1 MLNLLRKDFIVL
13 KSSLWIIALYLVVF
27 SLAFIP
33 QSEMSMYFVGIYTA
47 FGSVI
52 LATMIDIRNH
62 NHNFLVTLPIS
73 RKQIVKAKYLS
84 AILYTFFGVLASYG
98 IHWLMKLN
106 YSELNKPN
114 YTILD
119 ILFAVGIVF
128 VLVSIYMPLFYS
140 LSKKGAAIINAV
152 FMTSLIILAQ
162 PVAVLLDI
170 VNEKGRIGVPLMIL
184 ISMGILLLFFVSY
197 VVTVRLFSR
206 KDL

>member
-84 AILYTFFGVLASYG
+84 AILYTFLEF
-98 IHWLMKLN
+98 
-106 YSELNKPN
+106 
-114 YTILD
+114 
-119 ILFAVGIVF
+119 
-128 VLVSIYMPLFYS
+128 
-140 LSKKGAAIINAV
+140 
-152 FMTSLIILAQ
+152 
-162 PVAVLLDI
+162 LLH
-170 VNEKGRIGVPLMIL
+170 
-184 ISMGILLLFFVSY
+184 MGFTGS
-197 VVTVRLFSR
+197 
-206 KDL
+206 